1 LPRLLLDLWP
11 QILLLGSFAAFVAW
25 NGGVVLGDKANHVAT
40 IHLTQMLYIW
50 PLIVFFSW
58 PVILPIFSDLPALRR
73 RLPSLI
79 TTATCLALMF
89 NIVHFNTIVHP
100 FTLSD
105 NRHYVFYI
113 FAILRRHWII
123 KYAVIPIYFICGWL
137 VLTAFGGAP
146 ESQPNQKT
154 IRILHSADTV
164 SVSDTLVW
172 LIATSLSLI
181 TAPLVEPRYFIVP
194 WLMWR
199 LAVPEYKPKSKAQQK
214 FSELGKSKS
223 AAKQKK
229 VPPASLLQAVLNTL
243 AVYSAYIELVWYL
256 AINVVTGYMFLYK
269 GFDWP
274 QEPGNVQRFM
284 W

>member
-1 LPRLLLDLWP
+1 MA
-11 QILLLGSFAAFVAW
+11 LLGSFAAFVAW
-25 NGGVVLGDKANHVAT
+25 NGGVVLGDKDNHVAT

-50 PLIVFFSW
+50 PLLIFFSW
-58 PVILPIFSDLPALRR
+58 PVLLPLFSNLPALRR

-79 TTATCLALMF
+79 TTATFLALMF
-89 NIVHFNTIVHP
+89 NIVYFNTIVHP

-105 NRHYVFYI
+105 NRHYVFYV

-123 KYAVIPIYFICGWL
+123 KYAVIPIYFACGWL
-137 VLTAFGGAP
+137 ALTALGGAP

-164 SVSDTLVW
+164 SVSDMLVW
-172 LIATSLSLI
+172 FVATSLSLV

-199 LAVPEYKPKSKAQQK
+199 LAVPEYKPESKAQQK
-214 FSELGKSKS
+214 FSQLEKSKS
-223 AAKQKK
+223 ATKQKK
-229 VPPASLLQAVLNTL
+229 VQSGPLFPTILRSLTA
-243 AVYSAYIELVWYL
+243 YSAYIELLWYL
-256 AINVVTGYMFLYK
+256 AINVATGYMFLYR
-269 GFDWP
+269 GFEWP